1 MLKSYKPSLNFEEF
15 WFINSNQDI
24 AKTYR
29 TIRGK
34 SHSGYS
40 LINVRYVK
48 PVFII
53 TLCHLWGIFVSVLL
67 CHILSL
73 SVFILLLPNSS
84 VHEKTCEHLQN
95 ISGDL
100 HGNQSHVIHD
110 EKEVSG
116 YLKRNEQVIT
126 SKARITIDTHLK
138 RIIASWIIANTTKS
152 KQEQM

>member
-53 TLCHLWGIFVSVLL
+53 TLCHLWGILVSVLL

-73 SVFILLLPNSS
+73 FSLLLYSS
-84 VHEKTCEHLQN
+84 VHEKSCEHLQN

-100 HGNQSHVIHD
+100 YGTQSHVIHD

-116 YLKRNEQVIT
+116 NLKRNEQVIT
-126 SKARITIDTHLK
+126 SKARITIDKHLK
-138 RIIASWIIANTTKS
+138 RILTSWIIANTTKS